1 MLLLIVEVL
10 LTVAAWR
17 RGWKGWALLP
27 WAVCFFT
34 AFIGGA
40 FIGAAGGP
48 VDEAAIMGLGTLL
61 EIVLIIIP
69 LAVMSLWAPE
79 RKQIQMPESAQ
90 TAGEETQE
98 LSEVIKV

>member
-17 RGWKGWALLP
+17 KGWKGWALLP

-34 AFIGGA
+34 VFIGGA

-61 EIVLIIIP
+61 EIVLLIIP
-69 LAVMSLWAPE
+69 LAVMSLWVPG
-79 RKQIQMPESAQ
+79 RKQVRMPESAR
-90 TAGEETQE
+90 TVEGEPQE
-98 LSEVIKV
+98 ASEVIKV